1 MNLYDCKILLV
12 DDERA
17 LREMVYGFLQRSG
30 FREVA
35 MAGNCKEA
43 EEVFS
48 DTEPHLILLDV
59 MLPDGDGFSLLKR
72 LRKISEVPV
81 IFLSARDEDE
91 SRLRGLG
98 LGADDYITK
107 PFLPEELI
115 LRVTV
120 VLKRVYRVQNMQE
133 NEVIVLGRCQ
143 VDLGSGVV
151 RWNHMPNEGQA
162 ARTDM
167 ADIHLG
173 ENCGGEDGKAREI
186 TLTAKEY
193 AILEKLA
200 QERGRIVTIDA
211 LCDAVWREEN
221 YGYENTLV
229 VHIRRL
235 REKIEE
241 DPSHPQYLLT
251 VRGLGYRLV

>member
-1 MNLYDCKILLV
+1 MHINEYKILLV
-12 DDERA
+12 DDEKT
-17 LREMVYGFLQRSG
+17 LREMVCGFLLRAG
-30 FREVA
+30 FLHVLTAADCREA
-35 MAGNCKEA
+35 RELFHQ
-43 EEVFS
+43 E
-48 DTEPHLILLDV
+48 TPHLVLLDV
-59 MLPDGDGFSLLKR
+59 MMPDGDGFSLFEELQKDAE
-72 LRKISEVPV
+72 IPV

-107 PFLPEELI
+107 PFLPEELT
-115 LRVTV
+115 LRVTA
-120 VLKRVYRVQNMQE
+120 VLKRVYRVKFVQE
-133 NEVIVLGRCQ
+133 EMIALGKCQ
-143 VDLGSGVV
+143 VDMGSGLVHWNPVAHEDRDEAV
-151 RWNHMPNEGQA
+151 RN
-162 ARTDM
+162 
-167 ADIHLG
+167 G
-173 ENCGGEDGKAREI
+173 EL

-193 AILEKLA
+193 AILQKLA

-241 DPSHPQYLLT
+241 DPSHPKYLLT

>member
-12 DDERA
+12 DDEKA
-17 LREMVYGFLQRSG
+17 LRDMVSGFLRRAG
-30 FREVA
+30 FHKVTVA
-35 MAGNCKEA
+35 ANCLEA
-43 EEVFS
+43 EELFALK
-48 DTEPHLILLDV
+48 EPHLVLLDV
-59 MLPDGDGFSLLKR
+59 MLPDGDGFSLLKK
-72 LRKISEVPV
+72 LRQMSEVPV
-81 IFLSARDEDE
+81 IFLSARDEDA

-115 LRVTV
+115 LRVTA
-120 VLKRVYRVQNMQE
+120 VLKRVYRVKSMQE
-133 NEVIVLGRCQ
+133 AEVLTLGRCT

-151 RWNHMPNEGQA
+151 HWTGDRENSA
-162 ARTDM
+162 A
-167 ADIHLG
+167 
-173 ENCGGEDGKAREI
+173 EEI
-186 TLTAKEY
+186 ALTAKEY
-193 AILEKLA
+193 AILQKLA

-211 LCDAVWREEN
+211 LCDAVWQEEN
-221 YGYENTLV
+221 FGYENTLV

-241 DPSHPQYLLT
+241 DPSHPKYLLT